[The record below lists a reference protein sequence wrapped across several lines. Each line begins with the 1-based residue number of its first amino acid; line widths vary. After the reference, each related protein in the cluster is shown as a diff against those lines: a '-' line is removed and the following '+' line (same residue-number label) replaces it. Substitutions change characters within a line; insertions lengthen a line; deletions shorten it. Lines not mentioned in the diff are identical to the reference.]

1 VRGGP
6 APSETH
12 RTEER
17 SLQPVSPRALVVLF
31 IGVLAAIAGVVG
43 LAMVALVGFVGLVGL
58 DPTPPLG
65 GAPSGLGPPSGPVP
79 GGIPV
84 AYLRDYRSAAATC
97 PGLPWSVLAAIGEVE
112 TAQGRDDHPSTAGAV
127 GPMQFL
133 PATFA
138 SYDEPVPPGG
148 ANPPSPYNP
157 VDAIY
162 AAARMLCADGARDG
176 RDIPGAIYAYNHS
189 QRYVTEVLDDA
200 DAYAQDA

>member
-1 VRGGP
+1 V
-6 APSETH
+6 A
-12 RTEER
+12 
-17 SLQPVSPRALVVLF
+17 PRALVILF
-31 IGVLAAIAGVVG
+31 IGVFAGIVGVVG
-43 LAMVALVGFVGLVGL
+43 LAMVALVGFVGLE
-58 DPTPPLG
+58 PTTPLG
-65 GAPSGLGPPSGPVP
+65 GPPSGLVP
-79 GGIPV
+79 GRIPI

-138 SYDEPVPPGG
+138 AYDEPVPPGG